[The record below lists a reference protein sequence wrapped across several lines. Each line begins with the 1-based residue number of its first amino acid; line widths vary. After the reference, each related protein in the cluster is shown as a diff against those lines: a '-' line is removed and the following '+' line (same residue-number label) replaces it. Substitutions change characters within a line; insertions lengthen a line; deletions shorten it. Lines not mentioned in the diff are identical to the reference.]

1 MNEEQVKESLR
12 TALRLLEDAD
22 NYLTD
27 GDELDEIEEEGSPD
41 IAQWAKK
48 VRDLL
53 EIHADLLAR
62 I

>member
-1 MNEEQVKESLR
+1 MIEEQMKESLR
-12 TALRLLEDAD
+12 IALRLLEDAD

-41 IAQWAKK
+41 IAQWAKR

-53 EIHADLLAR
+53 DLHKDLLTR
-62 I
+62 V